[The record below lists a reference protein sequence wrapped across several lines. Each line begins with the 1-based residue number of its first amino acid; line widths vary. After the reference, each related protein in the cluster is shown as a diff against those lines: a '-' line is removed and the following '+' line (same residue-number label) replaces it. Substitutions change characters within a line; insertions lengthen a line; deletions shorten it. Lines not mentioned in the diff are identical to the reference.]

1 MRTQVLGRRR
11 RHNPLRRRSDVIE
24 GWTLLAVAV
33 LLLLGAPLAG
43 AVAGWWAHDEARAT
57 AAAQRADRHRV
68 RAEVGGRADA
78 PLPSVQNTERKHR
91 ATVRW
96 TAPDGTPR
104 TSTAMVPVGTH
115 PGERVDVWLD
125 SSGRSV
131 QPPPGEAAIWQHTV
145 TIGACAAVGTGGLI
159 LLAHTTVR
167 RLLDR
172 QRLAEWDR
180 AWARTEPEWSR
191 REA

>member
-1 MRTQVLGRRR
+1 M
-11 RHNPLRRRSDVIE
+11 
-24 GWTLLAVAV
+24 AA

-43 AVAGWWAHDEARAT
+43 AVAGRWAHEDARAT

-68 RAEVGGRADA
+68 RAEVAGRADA

-104 TSTAMVPVGTH
+104 TSTALVPVGSN

-125 SSGRSV
+125 SSGRLV
-131 QPPPGEAAIWQHTV
+131 QPPPGEATIWQHTV
-145 TIGACAAVGTGGLI
+145 TIGACAAVGAAGLI
-159 LLAHTTVR
+159 LLAHTMVR
-167 RLLDR
+167 RRLER
-172 QRLAEWDR
+172 HRLAEWDR
-180 AWARTEPEWSR
+180 EWARTEPEWSR